1 MAIEVTYLKTGKW
14 VAVDGSLF
22 QYYYGEDFNPINNTR
37 PSSWDTATAYE
48 ETTNFNLSG
57 FQVWN
62 EIWCTVLVIKN
73 TGSSTESWSS
83 LSGIF
88 QRYSWWWQTTWTYNF
103 GSDSLGAWGEYAAYL
118 YYGIDEDEVRP
129 WYTRYRIIF
138 DSSAFSA
145 TSPEFTVSNL
155 SFDSSPHPCWY
166 LRLEWWNL
174 CFTDAYYSSTRWF
187 KHIINRDPSYS
198 EYVWSDSKWHIW
210 LPTTSTDNHIY
221 YVDNNWYKRRTNP
234 SQPRYDTGDA
244 YAWSGA
250 KWHIWVSDAWDMEWW
265 AWHLCYVNNQ
275 WYKRRI
281 TNWWVS

>member
-14 VAVDGSLF
+14 VAVDGSLL
-22 QYYYGEDFNPINNTR
+22 QYYYWEDFNPINEQF
-37 PSSWDTATAYE
+37 PSSWNSVTAYE

-57 FQVWN
+57 FQIWN
-62 EIWCTVLVIKN
+62 EIWCTVCVVQN
-73 TGSSTESWSS
+73 TGSSSETMSS

-88 QRYSWWWQTTWTYNF
+88 QRYSWWWQTTWTYYF
-103 GSDSLGAWGEYAAYL
+103 GSETLEPGGMYAAYL
-118 YYGIDEDEVRP
+118 YYGIDDDEVRP
-129 WYTRYRIIF
+129 WYTRYRVIF
-138 DSSAFSA
+138 DSSAFSG

-155 SFDSSPHPCWY
+155 SFDSSLHPSWY

-174 CFTDAYYSSTRWF
+174 CFTDAYYSSTRWY
-187 KHIINRDPSYS
+187 KHIINRDPSYW
-198 EYVWSDSKWHIW
+198 EYVWSGSKWHIW
-210 LPTTSTDNHIY
+210 LPTTSTDNRIY
-221 YVDNNWYKRRTNP
+221 YVDVDWYKRRTNS

-244 YAWSGA
+244 YAWSWA

-265 AWHLCYVNNQ
+265 AWHLCYVNSL